1 MKQKWCKK
9 NVHVTMRTEL
19 KLRYSLQ
26 ILEAKI

>member
-1 MKQKWCKK
+1 
-9 NVHVTMRTEL
+9 MRTEL